1 MSDTIATTDAALDAL
16 RERQRE
22 LEIDARLIEA
32 RQEEVAE
39 AIATLTG
46 RKPRVVA
53 GAETPA
59 PFYRGAATPETP
71 DAV

>member
-1 MSDTIATTDAALDAL
+1 MSDTIPTTTPTTDAALDAL

-39 AIATLTG
+39 LIAALTG
-46 RKPRVVA
+46 RKQRAARKPRVVA
-53 GAETPA
+53 PVEATEE
-59 PFYRGAATPETP
+59 AA
-71 DAV
+71 

>member
-1 MSDTIATTDAALDAL
+1 MSDTPPTTDAALDAL

-39 AIATLTG
+39 LIATLAG
-46 RKPRVVA
+46 RKPRAARKPRVVA
-53 GAETPA
+53 GAEVPA
-59 PFYRGAATPETP
+59 PEPP
-71 DAV
+71 DAAA

>member
-1 MSDTIATTDAALDAL
+1 MSDTPPTTDAALDAL

-22 LEIDARLIEA
+22 LEIEARLIEA

-46 RKPRVVA
+46 RKPRAARKPRVVA
-53 GAETPA
+53 GVTIL
-59 PFYRGAATPETP
+59 P
-71 DAV
+71 DAPDAA

>member
-1 MSDTIATTDAALDAL
+1 MSDTIPTTDAALDAL

-39 AIATLTG
+39 LIATLAG
-46 RKPRVVA
+46 RKPRAARKPRVVA
-53 GAETPA
+53 GVTIL
-59 PFYRGAATPETP
+59 P
-71 DAV
+71 DAPDAA